1 MNKAGVV
8 IALVIVAVL
17 GLIAYSTFSASPY
30 RVKACMTFKG
40 QTACKI
46 VKGKSEKGALE
57 TAITGA
63 CADIA
68 SGVTDTIN
76 CTQSQPSSVEWL
88 AKK

>member
-1 MNKAGVV
+1 MAF
-8 IALVIVAVL
+8 L
-17 GLIAYSTFSASPY
+17 GLIAYSTLSGFEY

-40 QTACKI
+40 QTVCKT

-57 TAITGA
+57 TAVTGA

-88 AKK
+88 MRPAH